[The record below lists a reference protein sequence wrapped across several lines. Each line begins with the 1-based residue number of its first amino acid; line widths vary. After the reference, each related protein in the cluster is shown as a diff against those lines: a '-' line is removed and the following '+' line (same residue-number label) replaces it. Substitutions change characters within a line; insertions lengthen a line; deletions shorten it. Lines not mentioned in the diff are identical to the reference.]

1 MSRDVSNRKLRA
13 GIVGGGRGSFI
24 GAVHHVAV
32 ELDGEAE
39 VVAGAMSTD
48 PQTAAASAKA
58 WYLDRSYDDYK
69 EMAKAEAGRP
79 DGIDFVM
86 ITTPNHMHF
95 PVAKA
100 FLEQGIHVVSEKPMT
115 FSLEEAQEL
124 VKTVENSNLVYALMH
139 NYTGYPAV
147 RQARYM
153 VRQGELGDIRKVLVE
168 YIQDWLMA
176 PEEKAGNKQAVW
188 RTDPTKS
195 GIAGCVGDIGTH
207 AENLLEFITGVKI
220 ASLSADLTTFVE
232 GRMLDDDANML
243 LHLENGG
250 KGVLTCSQV
259 AAGEENALNIRIY
272 GSKAALEWHQMEP
285 NTLIFKAPNQ
295 PGQILRTGLPYM
307 SAEAKQLTRLPPGHP
322 EGFFEAFANIYKLV
336 IEDIRR
342 VQAGQQ
348 SVGGYPNV
356 YDGLRG
362 IQFVYKAVESSKK
375 GSVWLDM

>member
-32 ELDGEAE
+32 ELDGQTE

-232 GRMLDDDANML
+232 GRLLDDDANML
-243 LHLENGG
+243 LRLENGG

-295 PGQILRTGLPYM
+295 PGQILRTGLPYI